1 MNGLKDQIGGE
12 SLKIHADAKGE
23 ESFPQPGSE
32 HAPGSELPDDAMII
46 LPVRDTVLFPGMVEP
61 LMVGRKHS
69 IAAAQ
74 EAARRGQPL
83 GVVQQRDSEVEHPSP
98 ADFYEVGTVTNI
110 LRYITSPDGGHHLIC
125 QAAGRFRVREFLDG
139 FPFFV
144 ARIEKIPE
152 DNTADSD
159 IEARLH
165 HVKREVTEALN
176 LTPEI
181 PGEIRAAIDN
191 VSSASGFADL
201 VASIFDLKP
210 SEKQEILETID
221 IKRRLDRLSELLEHR
236 LVVLRLSAQIGK
248 QTKEAVDKHQREYL
262 LREQLKAIR
271 QELGEQDTRGQEFN
285 DLGAQ
290 IVKANMPKEV
300 AEHVT
305 KELGRLERM
314 SEASGE
320 YGIVR
325 GYLEWMIS
333 LPWSKMSE
341 ENLDI
346 AHARAV
352 LNEDHYGLD
361 KIKQRILEHLAV
373 HKLNPTGKGPILC
386 FVGPPGVG
394 KTSLGQSIAKA
405 TGRQFVRVA
414 LGGLHDEAE
423 IRGHRRTYVGALPGN
438 IIQALR
444 KAGTRN
450 PVLLLDEMD
459 KVSASF
465 HGDPAAAFLEVL
477 DPEQNNTF
485 RDNYVGMPFDLS
497 QVLFIATANVLD
509 NIPGPLRDRMEL
521 IELPGYTAE
530 EKMEIAKRYLVPRQ
544 RQATGLK
551 EEQCQISEEA
561 LKLIVREYTREAGCR
576 QLERQIGKVFRRVA
590 MQVAENTPPTPEVNV
605 VDLVSILGAKR
616 YEREVA
622 LRTGVP
628 GVATGLAWTPVGGDI
643 LFVEASQI
651 SGSGKL
657 ILTGQLGDVMKE
669 SAQAAL
675 TLLKSRARNFD
686 IAPELFG
693 TTDVHVHVPAGA
705 TPKDGPSAGVTMFVA
720 LVSLFAG
727 KTVHH
732 DVAMTGEIS
741 LRGLVLPV
749 GGIKEKCLAAA
760 AAGIKTVLLPARN
773 KPDLEEIPGTVRD
786 GLEFVWL
793 ETVDD
798 AVKAAFRS

>member
-1 MNGLKDQIGGE
+1 MDSFKDQIGSE
-12 SLKIHADAKGE
+12 QLKIHAEAKGE
-23 ESFPQPGSE
+23 ETFPRPASE
-32 HAPGSELPDDAMII
+32 HSPGPDLPDDAMII
-46 LPVRDTVLFPGMVEP
+46 LPVRNTVLFPGMVVP

-69 IAAAQ
+69 VAAAQ
-74 EAARRGQPL
+74 EAARRGRPM
-83 GVVQQRDSEVEHPSP
+83 GVVQQRDPEVEHPSP
-98 ADFYEVGTVTNI
+98 VDLYEMGTVTNI

-125 QAAGRFRVREFLDG
+125 QAAGRFRVREYLEG
-139 FPFFV
+139 FPYFV

-152 DNTADSD
+152 DETTDSD

-165 HVKREVTEALN
+165 HLKREVTEALE

-191 VSSASGFADL
+191 ITSAGGFADL
-201 VASIFDLKP
+201 VAGIFDLKP
-210 SEKQEILETID
+210 NEKQEILEAVA
-221 IKRRLDRLSELLEHR
+221 IKNRLDRLSDLLERR
-236 LVVLRLSAQIGK
+236 LVVLRLSAQINK
-248 QTKEAVDKHQREYL
+248 QTKDAVDKHQREYL

-271 QELGEQDTRGQEFN
+271 QELGEQDTRGQEISE
-285 DLGAQ
+285 LGVQ
-290 IVKANMPKEV
+290 IAKANMPVDV

-320 YGIVR
+320 YGIIR
-325 GYLEWMIS
+325 AYLEWMIS
-333 LPWSKMSE
+333 LPWSVMNE

-352 LNEDHYGLD
+352 LNEDHFGLD
-361 KIKQRILEHLAV
+361 KVKQRILEHLAV
-373 HKLNPTGKGPILC
+373 HKLNPNGKGPILC

-405 TGRQFVRVA
+405 TGRKFVRVA

-444 KAGTRN
+444 KAETRN
-450 PVLLLDEMD
+450 PVILLDEMD

-477 DPEQNNTF
+477 DPEQNHTF

-521 IELPGYTAE
+521 IELPGYTAD
-530 EKMEIAKRYLVPRQ
+530 EKMEIAKRYLVPKQ
-544 RQATGLK
+544 RQATGLR
-551 EEQCQISEEA
+551 EEQCQISEAA
-561 LKLIVREYTREAGCR
+561 LKSIVQEYTREAGCR

-590 MQVAENTPPTPEVNV
+590 MQVAENAPPTPEVNA
-605 VDLVSILGAKR
+605 VDVAAILGAKR

-622 LRTGVP
+622 LRTVVP

-643 LFVEASQI
+643 LFVEASQV
-651 SGSGKL
+651 SGTGRL

-675 TLLKSRARNFD
+675 TLLKSRARHYD
-686 IAPELFG
+686 ISPEQLG
-693 TTDVHVHVPAGA
+693 PIDVHVHVPAGA
-705 TPKDGPSAGVTMFVA
+705 IPKDGPSAGVTMFVA
-720 LVSLFAG
+720 LVSLFTG

-773 KPDLEEIPGTVRD
+773 KPDLEEIPATVRD
-786 GLEFVWL
+786 VLEFVWL
-793 ETVDD
+793 ESVDD